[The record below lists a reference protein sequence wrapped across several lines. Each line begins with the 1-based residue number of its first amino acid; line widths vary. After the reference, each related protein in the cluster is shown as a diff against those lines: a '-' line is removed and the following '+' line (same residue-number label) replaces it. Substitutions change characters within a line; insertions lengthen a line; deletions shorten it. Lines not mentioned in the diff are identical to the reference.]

1 MSKSL
6 TSGKKIILRKHDSVG
21 LNEAQD
27 DEEYLLNCFVDLGDL
42 DQIKDFRSKKC
53 LILGRT
59 GVGKTALITKLK
71 DEKQEKVIIIDPE
84 ALAMRHI
91 SNSTIINYLV
101 ELDIDLNTFFKL
113 LWRHEI
119 CVEIFTQHV
128 KVVSETDHSNFIDK
142 VQYYF
147 KKNNPKHLKAL
158 EYLEQWKDTFWK
170 TSDNHVSKMIEKTEN
185 SVGSSLGMDV
195 AGLQSK
201 IKGRTEL
208 SREQIQEIKQ
218 RGQSIV
224 NDVQMKEVMGLLD
237 MLDDFIE
244 YHKVK
249 YYIVIDRLDEKWV
262 GNDIRYKLIK
272 SLIETLRDLNRLQ
285 NIKPLATLR
294 YDLIGRVFDISK
306 DSGFQEE
313 KYSSLFLNIRWN
325 RAQLIRLIDERINY
339 QFKHRYSKRT
349 RLSYKDILPDK
360 VLGVPTI
367 DYIIDRTLMRPRDV
381 IEFVNFC
388 IECAIEENDG
398 IIHENTVIEAEERYS
413 RSRLG
418 SLYYEWFS
426 DYPGLEQLISLLK
439 NKKDKLVV
447 KDINK
452 DAVMTLCKKYN
463 DNPPKTDI
471 DTEDAMIR
479 FVKDVLEG
487 KMDSSEFVKRAMLIL
502 FRVGLIGIKKG
513 NKMRWST
520 EISPKI
526 EWDDIDDS
534 ALVEIHPCYRKAL
547 GIAE

>member
-1 MSKSL
+1 MSRSL
-6 TSGKKIILRKHDSVG
+6 TNGKKIVLRKHDSVG
-21 LNEAQD
+21 LNEAKD

-59 GVGKTALITKLK
+59 GAGKTALITKLK
-71 DEKQEKVIIIDPE
+71 NEKQEKVIIIDPE
-84 ALAMRHI
+84 ALAMHHI

-142 VQYYF
+142 VKYYF

-170 TSDNHVSKMIEKTEN
+170 TNDSYVSKMIEKTED
-185 SVGSSLGMDV
+185 SVGASLGMDV

-201 IKGRTEL
+201 IKERTEL
-208 SREQIQEIKQ
+208 SFEQIQEIKQ

-244 YHKVK
+244 YHNVK
-249 YYIVIDRLDEKWV
+249 YYVAVDRLDEKWV

-285 NIKPLATLR
+285 NVKPLATLR

-313 KYSSLFLNIRWN
+313 KYNSLFLNIRWN
-325 RAQLIRLIDERINY
+325 RAQLIKLVDERINY

-349 RLSYKDILPDK
+349 KLSYKDILPDK
-360 VLGVPTI
+360 VLGIPTI
-367 DYIIDRTLMRPRDV
+367 DYVIDRTLMRPRDV

-388 IECAIEENDG
+388 IECAIEESDG
-398 IIHENTVIEAEERYS
+398 IIHEDTVIEAEERYS
-413 RSRLG
+413 RSRLD

-426 DYPGLEQLISLLK
+426 DYPGLKQLTSLLK

-452 DAVMTLCKKYN
+452 DIVIALCKKYN

>member
-1 MSKSL
+1 
-6 TSGKKIILRKHDSVG
+6 
-21 LNEAQD
+21 
-27 DEEYLLNCFVDLGDL
+27 
-42 DQIKDFRSKKC
+42 
-53 LILGRT
+53 
-59 GVGKTALITKLK
+59 
-71 DEKQEKVIIIDPE
+71 
-84 ALAMRHI
+84 
-91 SNSTIINYLV
+91 
-101 ELDIDLNTFFKL
+101 
-113 LWRHEI
+113 
-119 CVEIFTQHV
+119 
-128 KVVSETDHSNFIDK
+128 
-142 VQYYF
+142 
-147 KKNNPKHLKAL
+147 
-158 EYLEQWKDTFWK
+158 
-170 TSDNHVSKMIEKTEN
+170 MIEKTEN
-185 SVGSSLGMDV
+185 SVGASLGMDV

-201 IKGRTEL
+201 IKEKTEL

-244 YHKVK
+244 YHKIK
-249 YYIVIDRLDEKWV
+249 YYVVVDRLDEKWV

-325 RAQLIRLIDERINY
+325 RAQLIKLIDERINY

-349 RLSYKDILPDK
+349 RLSYKDILPNE
-360 VLGVPTI
+360 VLGTSTI

-398 IIHENTVIEAEERYS
+398 IIHESTIIEAEERYS
-413 RSRLG
+413 RSRLD

-426 DYPGLEQLISLLK
+426 DYPGLKQLISLLK
-439 NKKDKLVV
+439 NKKDKLTV

-452 DAVMTLCKKYN
+452 DAVMTLCRKYN

-471 DTEDAMIR
+471 DTEDSTIR
-479 FVKDVLEG
+479 FVKDVLEDR
-487 KMDSSEFVKRAMLIL
+487 MDSSEFIKRVLLIL
-502 FRVGLIGIKKG
+502 FRVSLIGIKKG
-513 NKMRWST
+513 NKTRWST
-520 EISPKI
+520 EVSPKI

-534 ALVEIHPCYRKAL
+534 ALIEIHPCYRKAL
-547 GIAE
+547 GVAE

>member
-1 MSKSL
+1 MSRSL
-6 TSGKKIILRKHDSVG
+6 TSGKKIVLRKHDSVG

-42 DQIKDFRSKKC
+42 DQIKDFRSKRC

-59 GVGKTALITKLK
+59 GAGKTALITKLK

-84 ALAMRHI
+84 ALAMHHI

-128 KVVSETDHSNFIDK
+128 KVVSEADHSNFVDK

-147 KKNNPKHLKAL
+147 KKNNPRHLKAL

-170 TSDNHVSKMIEKTEN
+170 TNDSHVSKMIEKTEN
-185 SVGSSLGMDV
+185 SVGASLGMDV

-201 IKGRTEL
+201 IKERAEL

-224 NDVQMKEVMGLLD
+224 NDVQMREVMGLLD

-244 YHKVK
+244 YHNVK
-249 YYIVIDRLDEKWV
+249 YYVVVDRLDEKWV

-339 QFKHRYSKRT
+339 QFKHRYAKRT
-349 RLSYKDILPDK
+349 RLSYRDILPDK
-360 VLGVPTI
+360 ISGTPTI

-381 IEFVNFC
+381 IEFVNLC

-398 IIHENTVIEAEERYS
+398 IIHESTVIEAEERYS
-413 RSRLG
+413 RKRLD

-426 DYPGLEQLISLLK
+426 DYPGLRQLASLLK
-439 NKKDKLVV
+439 NKKDKLIV
-447 KDINK
+447 KDI
-452 DAVMTLCKKYN
+452 DEDVVIALCKKYN

-471 DTEDAMIR
+471 DTEDSAIR
-479 FVKDVLEG
+479 LVRDVLEDR
-487 KMDSSEFVKRAMLIL
+487 MNSLEFVKRLMLIL

-526 EWDDIDDS
+526 EWDDIDDY

-547 GIAE
+547 GVAE

>member
-1 MSKSL
+1 MSRSL
-6 TSGKKIILRKHDSVG
+6 TSGKKIILRKHDSIG

-42 DQIKDFRSKKC
+42 DQIKAFQSKRC

-119 CVEIFTQHV
+119 CVEIFTRHV
-128 KVVSETDHSNFIDK
+128 KAVSETDHSNFIDMVK
-142 VQYYF
+142 YHF

-170 TSDNHVSKMIEKTEN
+170 TNDSHVSKMIEKTEN
-185 SVGSSLGMDV
+185 RVGASLGMDA

-201 IKGRTEL
+201 IKGRMEL
-208 SREQIQEIKQ
+208 SREQIQKIKQ

-249 YYIVIDRLDEKWV
+249 YYIVVDRLDEKWV

-325 RAQLIRLIDERINY
+325 RAQLIKLIDERINY

-349 RLSYKDILPDK
+349 RLSYKDILPNE
-360 VLGVPTI
+360 VLGTSTI

-398 IIHENTVIEAEERYS
+398 VIRESTIIEAEERYS
-413 RSRLG
+413 RSRLD

-426 DYPGLEQLISLLK
+426 DYPGLKQLISLLK
-439 NKKDKLVV
+439 NKKDKLTV

-452 DAVMTLCKKYN
+452 DAVMTLCRKYN

-471 DTEDAMIR
+471 DTEDSTIR
-479 FVKDVLEG
+479 FVKDVLEDR
-487 KMDSSEFVKRAMLIL
+487 MDSSEFIKRVLLIL
-502 FRVGLIGIKKG
+502 FRVSLIGIKKG
-513 NKMRWST
+513 NKTRWST
-520 EISPKI
+520 EVSPKI
-526 EWDDIDDS
+526 EWDDIDGS
-534 ALVEIHPCYRKAL
+534 ALIEIHPCYRKAL
-547 GIAE
+547 GVAE